1 MVYSTKMRMTSVEI
15 FGAFNCPD
23 AGQMTAARSQSV
35 TPIQALN
42 LFNSEFV
49 ATQAKA
55 FSDRLTS
62 SSSGDLVE
70 SVQAAIQIA
79 FGRQATAEELSDL
92 VDLAGGHGLE
102 SVCRVLLNASD
113 FVMLR

>member
-42 LFNSEFV
+42 LFNSQFV
-49 ATQAKA
+49 VTQAKA
-55 FSDRLTS
+55 FSDRVIST
-62 SSSGDLVE
+62 SSGDLNE
-70 SVQAAIQIA
+70 SGQSAIRIA
-79 FGRQATAEELSDL
+79 FGREATAEELAEL
-92 VDLAGGHGLE
+92 VDLAAEHGLE